1 MPGPQD
7 PSDQAAGADGRSYDP
22 PRRAD
27 SHQGPADLPARGSLT
42 DLRQRLEQLPPG
54 HPSSPYHDD
63 GSRRPPVV
71 RLKDL
76 ELPLPGEAGTG
87 ETEARQAHAD
97 EAHAGEAHAGDSY
110 ADDARGSRTYPDDAQ
125 ASDAQ
130 HGDAQHGDAQHGDAQ
145 DGDAQASDAQA
156 GDGDAQQGEPER
168 PETGWPDAAEN
179 APDALEGTGSRAAS
193 DPPRIWADGSWEWKG
208 QRLKPGAGK
217 IADEMLS
224 RCRAAEGRTVFGT
237 YGESGLTP
245 AMRRVEAQLEH
256 GHLVPDTEKF
266 ALKSADRFKEK
277 LAKLIARSP
286 GAEPSE
292 LAAGVHDSIRY
303 TFLFEASHYTHGVAD
318 ACQRL
323 TDQGYELIESRPSW
337 DKDEYKGVNSQ
348 WRDLATGLFFEV
360 QWHTP
365 ESWDAKQK
373 THVAYE
379 KINDKRTPIAEV
391 ERLRAYQREVS
402 AMVAV
407 PPGALQ
413 IRPYKKES

>member
-7 PSDQAAGADGRSYDP
+7 PSDQAAGAYGRGYDQA
-22 PRRAD
+22 RRPDLSAEQAD
-27 SHQGPADLPARGSLT
+27 RPARGSLT
-42 DLRQRLEQLPPG
+42 DLRQRLGRLPPG

-63 GSRRPPVV
+63 GSRKSPVV

-76 ELPLPGEAGTG
+76 ELPLPGDAGAG
-87 ETEARQAHAD
+87 ETEAEHVHAD
-97 EAHAGEAHAGDSY
+97 EAHVSDPYADDTRAGEAH
-110 ADDARGSRTYPDDAQ
+110 R
-125 ASDAQ
+125 
-130 HGDAQHGDAQHGDAQ
+130 
-145 DGDAQASDAQA
+145 
-156 GDGDAQQGEPER
+156 GEPER
-168 PETGWPDAAEN
+168 PETGWPGAAEH
-179 APDALEGTGSRAAS
+179 ASGALDGPASQAAS
-193 DPPRIWADGSWEWKG
+193 DQPRTWADGSWEWKG
-208 QRLKPGAGK
+208 QHLNPGSCK
-217 IADEMLS
+217 IAEEMLI
-224 RCRAAEGRTVFGT
+224 RCRVAEGRTVFGT
-237 YGESGLTP
+237 YADTGLTP

-256 GHLVPDTEKF
+256 GQLVPKTEEF

-277 LAKLIARSP
+277 LAKLIARNP

-292 LAAGVHDSIRY
+292 LASDVHDSIRY
-303 TFLFEASHYTHGVAD
+303 TFLFEASHYTRGVAD
-318 ACQRL
+318 ACQRI
-323 TDQGYELIESRPSW
+323 TDEGCVLMESRPSW

-348 WRDLATGLFFEV
+348 WCDLATGVSFEV

-373 THVAYE
+373 THAAYE

-407 PPGALQ
+407 PPGALH